1 MSKGESAL
9 ADQRGKFAQVVKDG
23 QKVPQIEWIAGRIL
37 LSNKR
42 IVLVSNQGKR
52 TIPLSKITSIKGR
65 ENANQPL
72 AQVSNYLSLQVG
84 SDVTLISPQ
93 QHQPFEQELYDA
105 VLDQTVIAVKH
116 PAVKGGVVQDTGWEK
131 GRLTLEFEDETE
143 SGTVALAIATGQF
156 VEVEID
162 DVGTVEENTA
172 DVFGDERFLIEVEH
186 TVEATAVETHISG
199 PKQKVSILGSLLR
212 KGEQQNT
219 TDAELS
225 GEETEVL
232 MALYSGVS
240 PFQIPS
246 FTGMD
251 VEEVEAIYD
260 DLIEEGILEEKRVR
274 REVQL
279 KARGRHVASEAM
291 GDE

>member
-9 ADQRGKFAQVVKDG
+9 ADQRGKFTQVVKDG
-23 QKVPQIEWIAGRIL
+23 QKVPEIDWIAGRIL

-42 IVLVSNQGKR
+42 LVLVSNQGKR
-52 TIPLSKITSIKGR
+52 TIPLSKIRSIKGR
-65 ENANQPL
+65 ENANKPL

-93 QHQPFEQELYDA
+93 QHQPFEQELYSA

-116 PAVKGGVVQDTGWEK
+116 PAVKGGVVQETGWEK
-131 GRLTLEFEDETE
+131 GRLTLEFEEETAN
-143 SGTVALAIATGQF
+143 GTVALAISTGQF
-156 VEVEID
+156 VEIEID
-162 DVGTVEENTA
+162 DVGIVEENKA
-172 DVFGDERFLIEVEH
+172 EVLGDERFLIEVEH
-186 TVEATAVETHISG
+186 TVDTTAVETHISG
-199 PKQKVSILGSLLR
+199 PQQKVNVLAALLR

-219 TDAELS
+219 TDVELS
-225 GEETEVL
+225 AAEAEVL

-260 DLIEEGILEEKRVR
+260 DLIEQGILEEKRVR

-291 GDE
+291 GEE